1 MKIAV
6 FGGDKRML
14 FAAKAFYDEG
24 HEVLLTGFDS
34 LVSLCGIR
42 VCTVREAA
50 TECDIAVLPVRP
62 VTDGKLFA
70 PFSKHPISI
79 AGTIDRIGQK
89 PLFSG
94 GALLL
99 KPYDAGEIYDYS
111 ADEIFTLRNAELT
124 AEGALGLI
132 LNEYEGAV
140 YGSDILVTGYG
151 RIGKV
156 LSGYLR
162 MMGAKVTVAARN
174 SDDRDRIACR
184 GMTASDYPEIN
195 WRRYQV
201 IVNTVPAE
209 VIDRDAID
217 QMREDVFIIDLASV
231 PGGVDFSAAK
241 DRELTCIHALALPGK
256 TAPLTAGIIIKDTI
270 MNILKR
276 EELLG

>member
-14 FAAKAFYDEG
+14 FAAKAFADDG
-24 HEVLLTGFDS
+24 HEVLLSGFDS
-34 LVSLCGIR
+34 LLSLCEIR
-42 VCTVREAA
+42 VCTVQEAA
-50 TECDIAVLPVRP
+50 DACDIAVLPVRP
-62 VTDGKLFA
+62 VTDGNLFA
-70 PFSKHPISI
+70 PFAKHPISMD
-79 AGTIDRIGQK
+79 GLTDQIGK
-89 PLFSG
+89 KIVFSG
-94 GALLL
+94 SAPMLA
-99 KPYDAGEIYDYS
+99 PYFAGEIFDYT
-111 ADEIFTLRNAELT
+111 ANEIFTLRNAELT
-124 AEGALGLI
+124 AEGAIGLI

-140 YGSDILVTGYG
+140 YGAKVLVTGYG

-162 MMGAKVTVAARN
+162 MMGAKVTVAAR
-174 SDDRDRIACR
+174 SPADRDRIAFR
-184 GMTASDYPEIN
+184 GMTAADYPEIE
-195 WRRYQV
+195 WSRYRV

-209 VIDRDAID
+209 VIDRDAVD
-217 QMREDVFIIDLASV
+217 RMREDVFIIDLASL
-231 PGGVDFSAAK
+231 PGGVDLSAAQ